1 MDVLTLGESNLNF
14 MNFFKDQPRLCLI
27 SQTDDQNFLFL
38 NLQINFPAITV
49 CPRLLPNV
57 GMERRPGLGY
67 KTIYRHDKHTLRKSF
82 YEIEEVRAEFLNEYK
97 IENTRYVNILDRI
110 ENRSIK
116 AEELGIKL

>member
-1 MDVLTLGESNLNF
+1 
-14 MNFFKDQPRLCLI
+14 
-27 SQTDDQNFLFL
+27 
-38 NLQINFPAITV
+38 
-49 CPRLLPNV
+49 
-57 GMERRPGLGY
+57 MERRPGLGY

-110 ENRSIK
+110 ENGSIK